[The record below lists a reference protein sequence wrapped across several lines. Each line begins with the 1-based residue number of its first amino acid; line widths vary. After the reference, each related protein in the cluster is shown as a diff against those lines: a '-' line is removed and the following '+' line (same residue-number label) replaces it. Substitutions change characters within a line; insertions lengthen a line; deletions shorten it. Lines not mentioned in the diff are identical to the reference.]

1 MNWFYRAA
9 RGLGW
14 FCFNV
19 FGRIEVRGREN
30 VPPYGPLIVV
40 VNHISYNDPPA
51 LAVAVPRILC
61 SLGKIE
67 LFSNPVKRAFMRGAR
82 VYPVNRSSG
91 GLEAIRTALDL
102 LARDQALVIF
112 PEGRI
117 SPHHAMQDAKAGA
130 AYLAI
135 KSQAPILPIGITG
148 TERFSPRRMIF
159 PFHRFRVNIGQPF
172 TPPVLEG
179 RIGRAATNGVLDMI
193 MFRIAVL
200 LPEEYQGVYAI
211 AKPKAPVEPA
221 GRPVVPP

>member
-9 RGLGW
+9 RGLGL

-19 FGRIEVRGREN
+19 FGRMEVTGREN

-40 VNHISYNDPPA
+40 ANHISYNDPPA

-67 LFSNPVKRAFMRGAR
+67 LFSNPVKKAFMRGCR
-82 VYPVNRSSG
+82 VYPVNRSAG
-91 GLEAIRTALDL
+91 GMEAIRTALDL
-102 LARDQALVIF
+102 LAQDQALMIF

-117 SPHHAMQDAKAGA
+117 SPHRAMQEAKAGA

-135 KSQAPILPIGITG
+135 KSQAPILPVGISG
-148 TERFSPRRMIF
+148 TERFSPWRMVV
-159 PFHRFRVNIGQPF
+159 PFRRFRVNIGQAF

-179 RIGRAATNGVLDMI
+179 RIGREANNGVLDMI
-193 MFRIAVL
+193 TFRIAAL
-200 LPEEYQGVYAI
+200 LPEEYQGDYAI
-211 AKPKAPVEPA
+211 AKPRTSSTPA
-221 GRPVVPP
+221 VQPAVPP

>member
-9 RGLGW
+9 RGLGR

-19 FGRIEVRGREN
+19 FGRIEINGREN

-40 VNHISYNDPPA
+40 ANHISYNDPPA

-82 VYPVNRSSG
+82 VYPVDRSAG

-117 SPHHAMQDAKAGA
+117 SPHHAMQEAKAGA

-135 KSQAPILPIGITG
+135 KSQAPILPVGCRAEG
-148 TERFSPRRMIF
+148 GLEQWMRNPDNGHVATEVDVHSHYF
-159 PFHRFRVNIGQPF
+159 
-172 TPPVLEG
+172 
-179 RIGRAATNGVLDMI
+179 
-193 MFRIAVL
+193 
-200 LPEEYQGVYAI
+200 
-211 AKPKAPVEPA
+211 A
-221 GRPVVPP
+221 GRSQVVELVAVSPPPGLPASVGRDRKLPS

>member
-1 MNWFYRAA
+1 MNWFYHAA
-9 RGLGW
+9 RALGR

-19 FGRIEVRGREN
+19 FGRIEVIGLEN

-40 VNHISYNDPPA
+40 ANHISYNDPPA
-51 LAVAVPRILC
+51 LAVALPRVLS

-67 LFSNPVKRAFMRGAR
+67 LFSNPVKKAIMRASR
-82 VYPVNRSSG
+82 VYPVDRSANG
-91 GLEAIRTALDL
+91 VDAIRAALDL
-102 LARDQALVIF
+102 LAQDQALVIF

-117 SPHHAMQDAKAGA
+117 SPHRAMQAAKAGA

-135 KSQAPILPIGITG
+135 KSQAPILPVGITG
-148 TERFSPRRMIF
+148 TEKFPPRRMLF
-159 PFHRFRVNIGQPF
+159 PFRRFRVNIGQPF

-179 RIGRAATNGVLDMI
+179 RIGREATNGVLDMI

-211 AKPKAPVEPA
+211 AKPRASTDRA
-221 GRPVVPP
+221 GQPLVPP